1 MKTNIK
7 LTVVS
12 TFAALVLTG
21 CEKNPEPT
29 TPPPATNA
37 VPSASQPAAPAPSA
51 AGAGDTSAGAVAPS
65 LPQNT
70 NNPAGTNQ

>member
-7 LTVVS
+7 LTIVS
-12 TFAALVLTG
+12 TFAALALTG
-21 CEKNPEPT
+21 CGKNSEST

-37 VPSASQPAAPAPSA
+37 VPSAPQPAAPAPSA
-51 AGAGDTSAGAVAPS
+51 AGAGDTGAGAIAPS